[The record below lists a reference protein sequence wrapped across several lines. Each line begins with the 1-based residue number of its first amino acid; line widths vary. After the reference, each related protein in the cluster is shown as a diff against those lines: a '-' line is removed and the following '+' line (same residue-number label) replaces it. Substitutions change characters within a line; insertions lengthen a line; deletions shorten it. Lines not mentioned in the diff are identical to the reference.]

1 MTFHNVF
8 VWSVQIALVVA
19 VAALS
24 AGLLRLRA
32 PAARLF
38 YWRAALVAS
47 LLLPLVRSWQPQPI
61 VGDVSVSSVL
71 LATHIEPAAHHLPS
85 PPEILLFLLAAG
97 AAVRVVW
104 LAAGFW
110 RLGRYRR
117 HSHPFGWRGEGRCR
131 AALLLSDDVTSPV
144 TFGALRPIVLLPSR
158 FPEFPPVVQEAILCH
173 ELLHVRR
180 RDWLYMLAEELVRAV
195 FWFHPGVWW
204 MLGEIGLARE
214 QEVDRQV
221 VAATRTREEYVDAL
235 LAIASAGAQLDLAP
249 APLFLRRQ
257 HLKRR
262 VVSILKEV
270 RMSKTRLVSS
280 LAAAICVLVAACW
293 TVSATFPLSAAPEAV
308 ADSPGVQV
316 DIGGAA
322 LLHRTAVVYPE
333 AAREQGVEGTVLVQ
347 AELDAK
353 GNVTDAQV
361 LAGPE
366 ELRRAA
372 LSSVLNWHFVA
383 DNSGPTRQISI
394 TFAPG
399 YAQAPAKPSPI
410 AAAIAQAP
418 ITVRSINIA
427 GLSDQARSD
436 LLARLPVHE
445 GDTVSAAQMAQI
457 TAAAKQFD
465 SHLTVVM
472 GRNAAGE
479 GILMISTPDAAP
491 SAGPGRIRLGGTVQ
505 SAKLISQP
513 RPSYPAEAKQAHIQ
527 GKVELHAIIAKDG
540 TIESLTVISGHP
552 LLVPAAVDAVRQ
564 WVYQPTLLNGQPVEV
579 ETQIDVNFTLSQ

>member
-1 MTFHNVF
+1 MIVHNVL
-8 VWSVQIALVVA
+8 VWTLQIALVVV

-24 AGLLRLRA
+24 AAVLHLRA
-32 PAARLF
+32 PVARLF
-38 YWRAALVAS
+38 YWRVALAAS
-47 LLLPLVRSWQPQPI
+47 LLLPLVRPWKPQPI
-61 VGDVSVSSVL
+61 VGDVSVSTVL
-71 LATHIEPAAHHLPS
+71 SATQTQPASHHLPS
-85 PPEILLFLLAAG
+85 PGEALLWLVAAG
-97 AAVRVVW
+97 IAMRLVW
-104 LAAGFW
+104 LGTGFW

-117 HSHPFGWRGEGRCR
+117 HSRPFGRRNG
-131 AALLLSDDVTSPV
+131 ATLLLSDDVTSPV
-144 TFGALRPIVLLPSR
+144 TFGAIRPVVLLPAR
-158 FPEFPPVVQEAILCH
+158 FPEFPPAVREAILCH

-180 RDWLYMLAEELVRAV
+180 RDWLYMVAEELVRAA

-221 VAATRTREEYVDAL
+221 VASTRTREEYVDAL

-280 LAAAICVLVAACW
+280 LAAALCVLVAACW
-293 TVSATFPLSAAPEAV
+293 LVSVTFPLSAAPEAV

-316 DIGGAA
+316 DIGSAA

-333 AAREQGVEGTVLVQ
+333 AVREQGVEGTVVLQ

-361 LAGPE
+361 LAGPQ
-366 ELRRAA
+366 ELRKAA

-399 YAQAPAKPSPI
+399 YAQAPAKPSTP

-436 LLARLPVHE
+436 LLSRLPVHE
-445 GDTVSAAQMAQI
+445 GDMVSAAQMAQI
-457 TAAAKQFD
+457 TAAAKEFD
-465 SHLTVVM
+465 SHLMVVM

-491 SAGPGRIRLGGTVQ
+491 STGPSRIRLGGNVQ
-505 SAKLISQP
+505 SAKLINQP
-513 RPSYPAEAKQAHIQ
+513 RPSYPADAKQARIQ

-552 LLVPAAVDAVRQ
+552 LLAAAAVDAVKQ